1 MRCGFIG
8 SFRREFPGT
17 AMNVLTPVKRT
28 LTIGRDRTARNRKIM
43 KTLLNSTKWFSL
55 LGLWLLAA
63 GCATTKHTETYLT
76 AAGFQVVMV
85 TTPKQEQKLQSLPP
99 GKITPV
105 QRNGKK
111 YYVFPDAAHHR
122 IYLGTANEYQNYR
135 QILADNQIAEQ
146 DRMSA
151 EMADTDGDDW
161 NEWGSWEIITFAP
174 N

>member
-1 MRCGFIG
+1 
-8 SFRREFPGT
+8 
-17 AMNVLTPVKRT
+17 
-28 LTIGRDRTARNRKIM
+28 M
-43 KTLLNSTKWFSL
+43 KTLLHTTTLFCI
-55 LGLWLLAA
+55 LGLWMLATS
-63 GCATTKHTETYLT
+63 CATTKHTETYLT

-85 TTPKQEQKLQSLPP
+85 TNPKQEQKLQSLPP

-122 IYLGTANEYQNYR
+122 IYLGTPNEYQNYR
-135 QILADNQIAEQ
+135 QILADSKIAAQ
-146 DRMSA
+146 DRMAA
-151 EMADTDGDDW
+151 EMADADGYDW